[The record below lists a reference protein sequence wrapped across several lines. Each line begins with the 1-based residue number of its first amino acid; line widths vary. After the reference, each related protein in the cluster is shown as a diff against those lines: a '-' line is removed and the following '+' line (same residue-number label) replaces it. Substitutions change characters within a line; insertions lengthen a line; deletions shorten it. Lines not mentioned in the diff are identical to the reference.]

1 MKRIKWD
8 KLIIKSPD
16 SIIIKCG
23 DCQFTGRRRSRFF
36 TMSNGRYGHIECCQL
51 LFGPYDND
59 NLAAGIRL
67 SLQQEFQVSRGA
79 FPESDDP
86 LDFLIRYFKKY
97 HKRGGFIVDYGE
109 I

>member
-16 SIIIKCG
+16 SIIIECG
-23 DCQFTGRRRSRFF
+23 DCQFAGIRRSRFF
-36 TMSNGRYGHIECCQL
+36 TMSNGRSDHIDCCQL
-51 LFGPYDND
+51 LFGPYDNNFD
-59 NLAAGIRL
+59 KGRRL

-97 HKRGGFIVDYGE
+97 HRRGGFIADYRE